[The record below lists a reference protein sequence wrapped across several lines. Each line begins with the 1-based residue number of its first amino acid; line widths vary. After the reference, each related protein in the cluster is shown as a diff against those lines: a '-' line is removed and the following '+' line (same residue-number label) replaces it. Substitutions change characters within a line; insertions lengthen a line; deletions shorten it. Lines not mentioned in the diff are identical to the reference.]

1 MDYGKV
7 INQGLSAV
15 WRHKA
20 LWLLGCLGVVL
31 GGLGSGFNSVFQI
44 RWRLD
49 FQRTMFL
56 NLELLEGQGPMTPQQ
71 FEEFW
76 RALLG
81 GMAGLYAALGL
92 AMLLGFLGYLV
103 SLVTRGAIIDQ
114 VASAATTGT
123 VNWRQGLRVGLNRA
137 PHVFLIDLVW
147 WLPSIVLFGGLAAC
161 GVIGLISSLMATAG
175 RRGEPNLGVLLAAL
189 IGFPCLLLVLALV
202 YGVVQGLF
210 APLMYQHTVQRR
222 AGFAESIHTGWRLA
236 AANLGPMFILLL
248 VIFVLGV
255 VLGIVI
261 MMFTMPLTWLGTG
274 LRYARPLGELPGVVQ
289 TGPLL
294 LIGLAFTVVY
304 TLLGGF
310 VQAATLA
317 IYAHAYRELTG
328 KEAAVPATSAQP
340 VLTPGMA

>member
-31 GGLGSGFNSVFQI
+31 GGLGSGFNSAFQI
-44 RWRLD
+44 RWQLD
-49 FQRTMFL
+49 FQRSMFL
-56 NLELLEGQGPMTPQQ
+56 NRQLLEGRGPMTPQQ
-71 FEEFW
+71 FEQFW

-81 GMAGLYAALGL
+81 SMAGLYAALGL

-114 VASAATTGT
+114 VASAATTDT

-161 GVIGLISSLMATAG
+161 GVIGLISSLMATAN
-175 RRGEPNLGVLLAAL
+175 RTGEPNPGMLLACL
-189 IGFPCLLLVLALV
+189 IGFPCLLLVVALV
-202 YGVVQGLF
+202 YGLVQGLF

-222 AGFAESIHTGWRLA
+222 AGFAESIRTGWRLA

-248 VIFVLGV
+248 VIFALGL

-261 MMFTMPLTWLGTG
+261 MLFTLPLTGLGMG
-274 LRYARPLGELPGVVQ
+274 AWYARPLGQPPGAVSSGV
-289 TGPLL
+289 LL
-294 LIGLAFTVVY
+294 LIGLAYAVVY

-310 VQAATLA
+310 VQAAGLA

-328 KEAAVPATSAQP
+328 KEAGVPATSD
-340 VLTPGMA
+340 

>member
-44 RWRLD
+44 RWQLD
-49 FQRTMFL
+49 LQRKMLL
-56 NLELLEGQGPMTPQQ
+56 NLQLLEGQGPMTPQQ

-81 GMAGLYAALGL
+81 SMAGFFAVMGL
-92 AMLLGFLGYLV
+92 LLLLTLLGYLV

-114 VASAATTGT
+114 AASAAATGT
-123 VNWRQGLRVGLNRA
+123 VHWRQGLRVGWNRA
-137 PHVFLIDLVW
+137 PHLFLIDMVW
-147 WLPSIVLFGGLAAC
+147 WLPSMVLFVGLFAC
-161 GVIGLISSLMATAG
+161 GFIGLFSNLMATAN
-175 RRGEPNLGVLLAAL
+175 RTGEPNLGVFLAFT
-189 IGFPCLLLVLALV
+189 IGFPCLLVVLALV
-202 YGVVQGLF
+202 YAVVRGLF
-210 APLMYQHTVQRR
+210 APLMYQHAVQRR
-222 AGFAESIHTGWRLA
+222 AGFFESVRTGWRLA

-248 VIFVLGV
+248 VMFVLGL

-261 MMFTMPLTWLGTG
+261 MMFMLPLTWLGLG
-274 LRYARPLGELPGVVQ
+274 LGYARPLGELPGVLQVV
-289 TGPLL
+289 PLL

-310 VQAATLA
+310 VQAATLS

-328 KEAAVPATSAQP
+328 KEAGVPASSGQP
-340 VLTPGMA
+340 VLTPGRA

>member
-31 GGLGSGFNSVFQI
+31 GGLGSGFSSAFQI
-44 RWRLD
+44 RWQLD
-49 FQRTMFL
+49 LQRNMLL
-56 NLELLEGQGPMTPQQ
+56 NRQLLEGQGPMTPQQ

-76 RALLG
+76 RTIMG
-81 GMAGLYAALGL
+81 SVAGLLAVMGL
-92 AMLLGFLGYLV
+92 LLLLTLLGYLV

-114 VASAATTGT
+114 AASSAATGT

-147 WLPSIVLFGGLAAC
+147 WLPSIVLFGGLFAC
-161 GVIGLISSLMATAG
+161 GIMGLISTLATAD
-175 RRGEPNLGVLLAAL
+175 RTGEPNPGVLFASI
-189 IGFPCLLLVLALV
+189 IGFPCLLLVLALA
-202 YGVVQGLF
+202 YAVVKGLF

-222 AGFAESIHTGWRLA
+222 AGFAESIRTGWRLA
-236 AANLGPMFILLL
+236 SANLGPMFILLL
-248 VIFVLGV
+248 VMLLLGL

-261 MMFTMPLTWLGTG
+261 MIFTLPLTWLGMG
-274 LRYARPLGELPGVVQ
+274 LGYSRPLGAMPGAVSSGV
-289 TGPLL
+289 LL
-294 LIGLAFTVVY
+294 LVGVAYAVVY

-310 VQAATLA
+310 IEAASLS
-317 IYAHAYRELTG
+317 IYTHAYRELTG
-328 KEAAVPATSAQP
+328 KEAGLPATSGQP
-340 VLTPGMA
+340 VLTPDMA

>member
-44 RWRLD
+44 RWQLD

-92 AMLLGFLGYLV
+92 AMLLTFFGYLV

-114 VASAATTGT
+114 VASAAMTGT

-147 WLPSIVLFGGLAAC
+147 WLPSIVLFGGLFAC
-161 GVIGLISSLMATAG
+161 AFIGLISSTTTAG
-175 RRGEPNLGVLLAAL
+175 RTGEPNLGMFFAFS
-189 IGFPCLLLVLALV
+189 ICFPCLLLILALV
-202 YGVVQGLF
+202 YGVVKGLF

-222 AGFAESIHTGWRLA
+222 ADFAESIRTGWRLA

-248 VIFVLGV
+248 VMFVLGV

-261 MMFTMPLTWLGTG
+261 LMFTMPLTWLGMG
-274 LRYARPLGELPGVVQ
+274 LGYARPLGELPGIVQ

-294 LIGLAFTVVY
+294 LVGLAFTVVY

-310 VQAATLA
+310 VQAAGLA
-317 IYAHAYRELTG
+317 IYTHAYRELTG
-328 KEAAVPATSAQP
+328 KEAGVPATSGQP

>member
-1 MDYGKV
+1 MNYGQV

-20 LWLLGCLGVVL
+20 LWLLGCLGLVL
-31 GGLGSGFNSVFQI
+31 DGLGSGFNSVFQI
-44 RWRLD
+44 RWQLD
-49 FQRTMFL
+49 LQRNMLL
-56 NLELLEGQGPMTPQQ
+56 NRQLLEGQGPMTPQQ

-81 GMAGLYAALGL
+81 SMAGFFAVLGL
-92 AMLLGFLGYLV
+92 LLLLTLLGYLV

-114 VASAATTGT
+114 VASAAATGT

-137 PHVFLIDLVW
+137 PYVFLIDLVW
-147 WLPSIVLFGGLAAC
+147 WLPYMVLLGGFFAC
-161 GVIGLISSLMATAG
+161 GIIGLISSTATAG
-175 RRGEPNLGVLLAAL
+175 RTGEPNLGVFLAFT
-189 IGFPCLLLVLALV
+189 IGLPCLLLVLALV

-210 APLMYQHTVQRR
+210 APLMYQHAVQRR
-222 AGFAESIHTGWRLA
+222 AGFFASVRTGWRLA

-248 VIFVLGV
+248 VMFVLGL

-261 MMFTMPLTWLGTG
+261 LMFTMPLTWLGTG
-274 LRYARPLGELPGVVQ
+274 LGYARPLGELPGVLQV
-289 TGPLL
+289 GPLL

-310 VQAATLA
+310 VQAAGLA

-328 KEAAVPATSAQP
+328 KEAGVPATSGQP